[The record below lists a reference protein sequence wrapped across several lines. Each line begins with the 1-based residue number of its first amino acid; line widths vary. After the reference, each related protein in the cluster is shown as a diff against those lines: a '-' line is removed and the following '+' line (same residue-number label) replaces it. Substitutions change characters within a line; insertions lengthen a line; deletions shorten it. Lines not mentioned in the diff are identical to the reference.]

1 MTNLLT
7 LLAQSVL
14 VPVGLIAA
22 GSTAD
27 TGIYEK
33 TLGS

>member
-14 VPVGLIAA
+14 VPIGLIAA
-22 GSTAD
+22 GSTAN
-27 TGIYEK
+27 TGIYGK
-33 TLGS
+33 RLGS